1 MVVNS
6 DSIAVASLV
15 GSCAAVSEFVAE
27 VAGPHEISSLLHTTG
42 GSKVV
47 IVVKEVPDSLT
58 IPDSVETD
66 PSLLVTS
73 HVVVNS
79 VVTSAATLDEV
90 GGGNVVIVVNDVP
103 DSLTIPDSVETD
115 PSLLVT
121 SQVVVNSVVISDEV
135 TEIAE
140 SVGVADATLD

>member
-42 GSKVV
+42 SSKVV

-79 VVTSAATLDEV
+79 VVISDEVV
-90 GGGNVVIVVNDVP
+90 GGGNVVIVVNEVP

-135 TEIAE
+135 AEIAE

>member
-1 MVVNS
+1 MVVQVVVNS

-15 GSCAAVSEFVAE
+15 ESCAAVSEFVAE

-73 HVVVNS
+73 QVDVNS
-79 VVTSAATLDEV
+79 VTPISDEV
-90 GGGNVVIVVNDVP
+90 DDGGKVVIVVNEEP

-121 SQVVVNSVVISDEV
+121 SQVVVNSVVTS
-135 TEIAE
+135 A
-140 SVGVADATLD
+140 AT